1 MNRLAPPAATLAT
14 ALLAAAC
21 GRAAD
26 RSDAPPSAAAKANP
40 DHVVVDSGQRER
52 FRIERSDSSTFFPSV
67 ITTGTVAFSGD
78 RSTQVLAPISGPVSR
93 ILVTPG
99 ARVERGQPL
108 AIVASPDFAAAVA
121 AWRRADATARNA
133 QRIAELDQQ
142 LFKNDALARRELEQ
156 AETDA
161 AAAAAD
167 RDAALEQLHALGLD
181 SAAVTAVREGR
192 SAYAA
197 QGVIRAPISGTLVEK
212 LITPGQLLQA
222 GSTPCFTVA
231 DLATVWVMANVF
243 ERDIRDVRKGEKA
256 MVVTGAAPDSLPGA
270 VDYVAALVD
279 PATKATA
286 VRLVVPN
293 RREFLKRDMLVQV
306 VIRSALP
313 RKGLLV
319 PVSAVLRDD
328 ENLPYLF
335 IAMPDRSFLRR
346 RIELGGRVADRY
358 EVTSG
363 LTAGEHVVVDGG
375 LYLQTMAGR

>member
-52 FRIERSDSSTFFPSV
+52 FRIEQADSSTFYPSV

-231 DLATVWVMANVF
+231 
-243 ERDIRDVRKGEKA
+243 E
-256 MVVTGAAPDSLPGA
+256 
-270 VDYVAALVD
+270 
-279 PATKATA
+279 
-286 VRLVVPN
+286 
-293 RREFLKRDMLVQV
+293 
-306 VIRSALP
+306 
-313 RKGLLV
+313 
-319 PVSAVLRDD
+319 
-328 ENLPYLF
+328 
-335 IAMPDRSFLRR
+335 
-346 RIELGGRVADRY
+346 
-358 EVTSG
+358 
-363 LTAGEHVVVDGG
+363 
-375 LYLQTMAGR
+375 

>member
-1 MNRLAPPAATLAT
+1 MNRFALPAVLAAG
-14 ALLAAAC
+14 LLAAAC

-26 RSDAPPSAAAKANP
+26 RADAPAAQGAKASP
-40 DHVVVDSGQRER
+40 DRVVVDSGQRDR
-52 FRIERSDSSTFFPSV
+52 FRIERSDSSTFNPSV

-78 RSTQVLAPISGPVSR
+78 HSTQILAPISGPVSR
-93 ILVTPG
+93 ILVSPG
-99 ARVERGQPL
+99 ARVTRGQPL
-108 AIVASPDFAAAVA
+108 ALVASPDFAAAVA

-133 QRIAELDQQ
+133 QRIAELDEQ

-156 AETDA
+156 AQTDA

-181 SAAVTAVREGR
+181 STAVQAVREGR
-192 SAYAA
+192 SVYAA
-197 QGVIRAPISGTLVEK
+197 QGVIRAPIAGTLVEK

-222 GSTPCFTVA
+222 GTTPCFTVA
-231 DLATVWVMANVF
+231 DLGTVWVMANVF
-243 ERDIRDVRKGEKA
+243 ERDIRDVHQGEKA
-256 MVVTGAAPDSLPGA
+256 MVVTGAAPDSLPGT

-293 RREFLKRDMLVQV
+293 RKEFLKRDMLVQV
-306 VIRSALP
+306 VIRSAAA

-335 IAMPDRSFLRR
+335 VAMPDGSFLRR

-363 LTAGEHVVVDGG
+363 LATGEQVVVDGG
-375 LYLQTMAGR
+375 LYLQNLAGR